1 MIKYKLNCKKCSS
14 HFDSWFSSSKEF
26 EKLMKTKFLNCP
38 NCDSFDIK
46 KSLMAPSL
54 LNTKKNNKFLEDSNV
69 SIIKKKLKEYQ
80 KFIKNNFEYVG
91 DNFTYEARS
100 IHYNKKKKKK
110 GIYGN
115 ATLKD
120 IGELKEEGIQTEI
133 MPWIEEKEN

>member
-1 MIKYKLNCKKCSS
+1 M
-14 HFDSWFSSSKEF
+14 
-26 EKLMKTKFLNCP
+26 TP
-38 NCDSFDIK
+38 N
-46 KSLMAPSL
+46 LA
-54 LNTKKNNKFLEDSNV
+54 NTKKKNIQKNKDKFKEV
-69 SIIKKKLKEYQ
+69 KKKLKDYQ
-80 KFIKNNFEYVG
+80 KFIKENFEFVG

-110 GIYGN
+110 GIYGS

>member
-1 MIKYKLNCKKCSS
+1 MIKYSLKCQKCAIE
-14 HFDSWFSSSKEF
+14 FESWFISSKEF
-26 EKLMKTKFLNCP
+26 ERLKKLKFLNCEKCGSL
-38 NCDSFDIK
+38 NVE
-46 KSLMAPSL
+46 KSLMSPNLAK
-54 LNTKKNNKFLEDSNV
+54 TKKNSIDNSSLKFKEV
-69 SIIKKKLKEYQ
+69 KKKLKDYQ
-80 KFIKNNFEYVG
+80 KFVKENFEFVG

-100 IHYNKKKKKK
+100 IHYNKKKRKK

>member
-1 MIKYKLNCKKCSS
+1 MIKYSLKCQKCSIE
-14 HFDSWFSSSKEF
+14 FESWFISSKEF
-26 EKLMKTKFLNCP
+26 ERLKKLKFLNCEKCGSL
-38 NCDSFDIK
+38 NVE
-46 KSLMAPSL
+46 KSLMSPNLAK
-54 LNTKKNNKFLEDSNV
+54 TKKKSFDSSNLKFKEV
-69 SIIKKKLKEYQ
+69 KKKLKDYQ
-80 KFIKNNFEYVG
+80 KFVKENFEFVG

>member
-1 MIKYKLNCKKCSS
+1 MIKYSLKCQKCSIE
-14 HFDSWFSSSKEF
+14 FESWFISSKEF
-26 EKLMKTKFLNCP
+26 ERLKKLKFLNCEKCGSL
-38 NCDSFDIK
+38 NVE
-46 KSLMAPSL
+46 KSLMSPNLAK
-54 LNTKKNNKFLEDSNV
+54 TKKNSIDNSNLKFKEV
-69 SIIKKKLKEYQ
+69 KKKLKDYQ
-80 KFIKNNFEYVG
+80 KFVKENFEFVG